1 MLILSL
7 IIASIDIMFVGID
20 FANKKIT
27 LYRRYLIY
35 LFFISFFIFLS
46 SQLFFNHFFNLK
58 LFPYLKSILFLWFGV
73 SSLIKKESTN
83 IKGPIILLLSSYIDA
98 IIVSISFLHLY
109 PSWFLSFSSSVISVL
124 FLEIGY
130 YIIKFPIKKRQ
141 QLIGTCYLIIAL
153 LSLF

>member
-27 LYRRYLIY
+27 IYKRYFIY
-35 LFFISFFIFLS
+35 LFFISLLIFLS
-46 SQLFFNHFFNLK
+46 SQLCFSLFFNLK
-58 LFPYLKSILFLWFGV
+58 LFPYLKSILFIWFGI
-73 SSLIKKESTN
+73 SSFIKKEDTSF
-83 IKGPIILLLSSYIDA
+83 KGPIILLLSSYIDA

-109 PSWFLSFSSSVISVL
+109 PSWFLSFSSSVISIL

-141 QLIGTCYLIIAL
+141 QLIGSCCLIIAL

>member
-20 FANKKIT
+20 FANKNIT
-27 LYRRYLIY
+27 IYKRYFIY
-35 LFFISFFIFLS
+35 LFFFSLLLFIT
-46 SQLFFNHFFNLK
+46 SQLFFYHLLNFKF
-58 LFPYLKSILFLWFGV
+58 FPYLKSILFLWFGIT
-73 SSLIKKESTN
+73 SFLKKADTN
-83 IKGPIILLLSSYIDA
+83 FKGPIILLLSSYIDA

-109 PSWFLSFSSSVISVL
+109 PSWFLSFSSSVISIL

-141 QLIGTCYLIIAL
+141 QLIGSCYLIIAL